1 VKEVD
6 EEIDRPLTEGEVKS
20 EFVKASKDL
29 DQATGVDVG
38 ERSRVLAEYGRP
50 VSMG

>member
-1 VKEVD
+1 MLNCAISSGVWQAPY
-6 EEIDRPLTEGEVKS
+6 R
-20 EFVKASKDL
+20 FVKASKDL